1 MSLGWEHQGRK
12 QLLPEAEGEGG
23 SKQLLGEMRCPVQGR
38 GFTGCGASQAAS
50 VLSYVGGEA
59 PSIGVREIREGGEK
73 LLWRG
78 PPALIQVASEEIS
91 GLYLVDLQSS
101 RF

>member
-1 MSLGWEHQGRK
+1 MWSQSGSIC
-12 QLLPEAEGEGG
+12 PE
-23 SKQLLGEMRCPVQGR
+23 LRR
-38 GFTGCGASQAAS
+38 
-50 VLSYVGGEA
+50 GEA